1 MKSQSVKETVNGFQ
15 ISESE
20 EMVALSGLCEELSI
34 SIATGRNW
42 IRLGKNSADNEEGA
56 YFVFFTRICF
66 QDKN

>member
-42 IRLGKNSADNEEGA
+42 IRLGKIVPTMKKGR
-56 YFVFFTRICF
+56 T
-66 QDKN
+66 